1 LAAKYED
8 FSAGFDFQLEFPK
21 EVKEEKEEAAPLFK
35 NYNFGATYQTNNLL
49 LAALVEKSLTSAK
62 LGVEHKVND
71 KTTLGFEFS
80 HKLKKSEPF
89 VVQAGFSRV
98 LDQESNVRAKL
109 LSTGVASVAYQVKV
123 KPELK
128 ATVSLEMSAK
138 ELSNVGKIGFELAFE
153 PLD

>member
-1 LAAKYED
+1 LAI
-8 FSAGFDFQLEFPK
+8 
-21 EVKEEKEEAAPLFK
+21 
-35 NYNFGATYQTNNLL
+35 
-49 LAALVEKSLTSAK
+49 VEKSLTNAK
-62 LGVEHKVND
+62 LGVEHKVD
-71 KTTLGFEFS
+71 SKTVIGFEFS

-89 VVQAGFSRV
+89 VIQAGFSRV
-98 LDQESNVRAKL
+98 LDDQSNVRAKL

-123 KPELK
+123 KPEVT